1 MSKSFGIF
9 FCMCYHLFVI
19 KKRILFL
26 LLKTIILNCRRK
38 NKMNILNSLL
48 NATASWQDVLNKL
61 NENGNNS
68 WGWVG
73 TLMTT
78 LSTVLWV
85 LLALVGAA
93 GGIYALYV
101 GIKMARA
108 DSAEQREENKKRLI
122 NIVISIVVVIVL
134 ILFFNTFLPMI
145 LDAFHVFDQVVE
157 TPKSEALALLLR

>member
-1 MSKSFGIF
+1 
-9 FCMCYHLFVI
+9 
-19 KKRILFL
+19 
-26 LLKTIILNCRRK
+26 
-38 NKMNILNSLL
+38 MNILNSLL
-48 NATASWQDVLNKL
+48 NAASWNDIVRDFGA
-61 NENGNNS
+61 E
-68 WGWVG
+68 WGWIS

-145 LDAFHVFDQVVE
+145 LDAFGVFTPVVE
-157 TPKSEALALLLR
+157 DPNAGGTALALLLR

>member
-1 MSKSFGIF
+1 MNLLTSL
-9 FCMCYHLFVI
+9 MNEVI
-19 KKRILFL
+19 TSWND
-26 LLKTIILNCRRK
+26 LLKDLSGTGFENWLPGL
-38 NKMNILNSLL
+38 MN
-48 NATASWQDVLNKL
+48 
-61 NENGNNS
+61 
-68 WGWVG
+68 
-73 TLMTT
+73 T

-145 LDAFHVFDQVVE
+145 LGAFDVFKPIVEDA
-157 TPKSEALALLLR
+157 PKTTGKAIRTLLHF